1 MVQTCKRWSLRRQ
14 PLAKQCVSVS
24 MVILMVSACSTTRS
38 PAGRP
43 KASALQRSS
52 QVPALV
58 PAPDVLATECAAAA
72 HQLGYHVPCPQI
84 VPSLS
89 GQGMSCPHSVGAA
102 TSVPCVGLEGSPPYS
117 VFFLEF
123 TGFVVPPGYVGVDGK
138 PDGHVTL
145 EARPTA
151 DSPPKPCIGGT
162 FLGTVKVGS
171 WMTKE
176 YVCPND
182 SLRVE
187 REAQHGEGAYVGH
200 LVLDW
205 QVSGTQYII
214 SAHGHTTA
222 NLALLKRLGGS
233 IEMTAPS

>member
-1 MVQTCKRWSLRRQ
+1 MRSGK
-14 PLAKQCVSVS
+14 PFAKQCASVFIVLS
-24 MVILMVSACSTTRS
+24 IVSACSNMRAA
-38 PAGRP
+38 AGKP
-43 KASALQRSS
+43 KGPRASALQASS

-58 PAPDVLATECAAAA
+58 AAPVLLRTECAAAA
-72 HQLGYHVPCPQI
+72 LRLGYPVPCPQI

-89 GQGMSCPHSVGAA
+89 GVGMSCPHSVGAA
-102 TSVPCVGLEGSPPYS
+102 TSVPCVGLEGSPPYF

-162 FLGTVKVGS
+162 FLATVKVGT
-171 WMTKE
+171 WMTKG

-187 REAQHGEGAYVGH
+187 REAQNGEGAYVGH
-200 LVLDW
+200 LALEW

-233 IEMTAPS
+233 IEITGIRSTAPS

>member
-1 MVQTCKRWSLRRQ
+1 MRDGN
-14 PLAKQCVSVS
+14 PLAKQCVSVF
-24 MVILMVSACSTTRS
+24 MIILTVSACSNVRS
-38 PAGRP
+38 PTGKSKGP
-43 KASALQRSS
+43 QASALHASP

-58 PAPDVLATECAAAA
+58 AAPDLLITECAAAA
-72 HQLGYHVPCPQI
+72 LRLGYPVPCAQI

-89 GQGMSCPHSVGAA
+89 GEGMSCPHPVGAA
-102 TSVPCVGLEGSPPYS
+102 TSVPCVGLEGSIPYS
-117 VFFLEF
+117 VFFLDF
-123 TGFVVPPGYVGVDGK
+123 TGFVVPPGYIGIDGK

-162 FLGTVKVGS
+162 FLGTVKVGT
-171 WMTKE
+171 WIAKE

-200 LVLDW
+200 LVLEW

-222 NLALLKRLGGS
+222 NLALLERLGGS
-233 IEMTAPS
+233 IKLTAPS